1 MVQKIDFNLTPDEL
15 GDASHGS
22 VATPNNVHYGSH
34 NTISN
39 NRNSTITD
47 AATNTTGDNKSLK
60 ADLVRFLKELD
71 DLSAEGGNYDG
82 DQSINT
88 DSHDGSILSYLSGPQ
103 HAFLQR
109 SGPCNIDARSFSLTL
124 EDIEVSSSGGG
135 SSTCGSRLEQL
146 PENYASIQEGGTLL
160 PPPQFYIGALLPPP
174 RFYIRELHL
183 P

>member
-22 VATPNNVHYGSH
+22 VATPNNVHYFSH
-34 NTISN
+34 
-39 NRNSTITD
+39 ST
-47 AATNTTGDNKSLK
+47 
-60 ADLVRFLKELD
+60 
-71 DLSAEGGNYDG
+71 
-82 DQSINT
+82 
-88 DSHDGSILSYLSGPQ
+88 Q

-109 SGPCNIDARSFSLTL
+109 SGPCNIDARSISLTF
-124 EDIEVSSSGGG
+124 EDIELSSRGGG